1 MNKLSFNA
9 KVSVV
14 SGLVAIVIVAVLI
27 FTYIVA
33 IPALVSDERF
43 LNYLSEAVKE
53 QVGADLV
60 VEKPVLK
67 TRFSPVI
74 NFKTD
79 KISLIKNGKTL
90 LDVENFDTE
99 LDRKSVV

>member
-79 KISLIKNGKTL
+79 KISLIKNIFKFL
-90 LDVENFDTE
+90 KPPLAKVEV
-99 LDRKSVV
+99 LCYIIY